1 MSDPDQSEKAV
12 VGIRILGRRSLFKDW
27 RVPESDNDLLFS
39 LDGDDTWNEVVHDT
53 SGTPTTHN
61 ASVREVALGKVSVVH
76 DNSIWKEHAHTGVT
90 PATIGFPISV
100 RRAP

>member
-1 MSDPDQSEKAV
+1 
-12 VGIRILGRRSLFKDW
+12 
-27 RVPESDNDLLFS
+27 
-39 LDGDDTWNEVVHDT
+39 VHDT

-100 RRAP
+100 RRAH